1 MFKIILVTVYMIL
14 SMVKIE
20 FDMDPCDDEIFELEE
35 KMQKLGVK
43 FDTEY
48 DIKNQKRIWYFD

>member
-1 MFKIILVTVYMIL
+1 
-14 SMVKIE
+14 MVKIE
-20 FDMDPCDDEIFELEE
+20 FDVDICDDEIFELEE

-48 DIKNQKRIWYFD
+48 DVRNKRRIWYFDE